1 MKVLGIA
8 IPQRLFAK
16 FKRTV
21 FLCLFFATIFL
32 LYTSVYENEEK
43 RIFRN
48 SFNSLQELREFGIL
62 KAMKKSPLELKKGD
76 SDRGLSKDAQANT
89 NTNGNDSEL
98 EIKAKL
104 GLEKEKAENKVLQSW
119 KLTDEELYKQMYF
132 DERNQV
138 YMLPT
143 PVRKHNHSI
152 IELYDDYL
160 ITLPI
165 ADYESIE
172 WIKNLYS
179 DVNIKVICDGHDNRK
194 GCDIKLDQKY
204 DYNSLYKKTYFSM
217 DYICKNIYN
226 KTDKKIK
233 FFAKMDFD
241 VVVNKKYLYSVIK
254 FISDNSHLRIYF
266 GNSSPFR
273 DREGVEMNGQFY
285 AISGALLDEYC
296 NCDIPEAQ
304 GNGEDLWFALALHQ
318 CITDKYPPEE
328 RKMLYIENSR
338 DWLKH
343 GGYSDKGVELKLGR
357 HTFKDKE

>member
-1 MKVLGIA
+1 
-8 IPQRLFAK
+8 
-16 FKRTV
+16 
-21 FLCLFFATIFL
+21 
-32 LYTSVYENEEK
+32 
-43 RIFRN
+43 
-48 SFNSLQELREFGIL
+48 
-62 KAMKKSPLELKKGD
+62 MKKSPLELKKGD

-104 GLEKEKAENKVLQSW
+104 DLEKEKAENKVLRKQIRQKELELEMLVELNKIQKEKELTNKNNNKYNISLLNSFNSESW

-357 HTFKDKE
+357 HTFKDKEK